1 MSKLDPLFNEYFSSP
16 DAQKLLK
23 KQIDCDL
30 LDAMVDSDYVFDQES
45 RLKVLADMMMLNKHL
60 IKGKTVLNI
69 HPKLLVLAFAAV
81 HCGAA
86 KVIVIDN
93 TNITSYLEEL
103 IRKNNMK
110 GKVEIVRKSLAE
122 AQIDKVDV
130 LVADCISSFGISK
143 GLMADL
149 IQARDLYLKQD
160 GLVS

>member
-1 MSKLDPLFNEYFSSP
+1 
-16 DAQKLLK
+16 
-23 KQIDCDL
+23 
-30 LDAMVDSDYVFDQES
+30 
-45 RLKVLADMMMLNKHL
+45 
-60 IKGKTVLNI
+60 
-69 HPKLLVLAFAAV
+69 
-81 HCGAA
+81 
-86 KVIVIDN
+86 
-93 TNITSYLEEL
+93 
-103 IRKNNMK
+103 MK